1 MPIFEVIF
9 DLETQKF
16 FDDTGTADP
25 ADLGVSV
32 VSLYSRRLGEDLKE
46 TTGEMH
52 SFWEH
57 ELDRMWKYFQTADRI
72 IGFNSLNFD
81 VPVLRPYAPA
91 GFSKLPHFD
100 ILNHVKKVFGRRVSL
115 NKIAADTLGTAK
127 TDSGANAVKY
137 WRLHD
142 QVSLDKLKSY
152 CEADVLI
159 TRDIYDHGL
168 HHHHLKFT
176 DHWNTP
182 RKIDVDFSYPSS
194 GGASAPQPSL
204 F

>member
-1 MPIFEVIF
+1 MYEVIF

-32 VSLYSRRLGEDLKE
+32 VSLYSRQLDNDFKEISGEI
-46 TTGEMH
+46 H
-52 SFWEH
+52 SFWEE
-57 ELDRMWKYFQTADRI
+57 ELDQMWKYFQTADRI

-81 VPVLRPYAPA
+81 VPALKPYAPT

-100 ILNHVKKVFGRRVSL
+100 IMDHVKEAFGRRVSL
-115 NKIAADTLGTAK
+115 NKIATDTLGTAK

-142 QVSLDKLKSY
+142 KQSLAKLQSY

-168 HHHHLKFT
+168 HHRHLKFT

-182 RKIDVDFSYPSS
+182 RQIDVDFSYPPKGVSS
-194 GGASAPQPSL
+194 GTPQPSL